1 MSRRGT
7 EKNVVF
13 VYLFIFILLV
23 YLFFKFGLRLFVDV
37 AFFIKQG
44 GKQNYASPAT
54 KENRVAIITEPI
66 LDNVPEA
73 TNEATLVITGRSGQE
88 NRVQFFQNDEKI
100 SEVETDFDGNFRY
113 EVLLELGQNQ
123 IYVVSY
129 DSYSKKKMQSKNY
142 DVVYLNKPPLL
153 EISSISDQQKFYNS
167 DVTIDGKTQAEV
179 FIRIN
184 SLPII
189 TRADGSFSYPLRLKK
204 GENKVKVEATDLA
217 GNATLKEF
225 TLYFVE

>member
-1 MSRRGT
+1 
-7 EKNVVF
+7 
-13 VYLFIFILLV
+13 
-23 YLFFKFGLRLFVDV
+23 
-37 AFFIKQG
+37 
-44 GKQNYASPAT
+44 
-54 KENRVAIITEPI
+54 
-66 LDNVPEA
+66 VPEA